1 MPCISWISLAS
12 WFMKLKLIGPIF
24 ISNFVY
30 SFKRW
35 GFNKNVYD
43 NTHCSSYPGQLSHIL
58 IIKKCWKILFTEQAT
73 FNDIALFRLILKFS
87 PDVEAE
93 TLTSLWMESKYE
105 LCSDKSKINLCTFC
119 SFFSWGLRVLIPNIR
134 GTKPNG
140 SLS

>member
-24 ISNFVY
+24 ISNFVC

-35 GFNKNVYD
+35 GFDKNVYD
-43 NTHCSSYPGQLSHIL
+43 NTHCSSYHGQLSYIL
-58 IIKKCWKILFTEQAT
+58 IIKKMLKKVCSQNKRHL
-73 FNDIALFRLILKFS
+73 NDIALFRLILKFS

-105 LCSDKSKINLCTFC
+105 LMFWQIQNKLVYILFIFVPEVCGF
-119 SFFSWGLRVLIPNIR
+119 
-134 GTKPNG
+134 
-140 SLS
+140 